1 VSVQR
6 TVLIVAA
13 YVVVYV
19 VLDWVSYIHPLGPF
33 AITPW
38 NPPPGLSLALL
49 LTQGLAFAP
58 ALFVA
63 GFAAEVVVRGL
74 PAGAIAAAGS
84 SAVIAIGYTAAA
96 WLLRSR
102 ARIDPQ
108 LRSVRDVAWLVGT
121 TAAATLIVGVGYV
134 AIYFAAGRI
143 PADTLVRSAIQLW
156 VGDALGI
163 LITARCYRRRP
174 APCVPAFRWSWE
186 AGARWCRRAVG
197 RVRHPGARRAI
208 LLPAVPALI

>member
-1 VSVQR
+1 MQR

-19 VLDWVSYIHPLGPF
+19 ALDWVSYIHPLGPF

-74 PAGAIAAAGS
+74 PAGAIAAVGS

-102 ARIDPQ
+102 ARVDSQ
-108 LRSVRDVAWLVGT
+108 LRSVRRTDRHPPRAAVG
-121 TAAATLIVGVGYV
+121 
-134 AIYFAAGRI
+134 I
-143 PADTLVRSAIQLW
+143 PSAVPQRNRSAAW
-156 VGDALGI
+156 
-163 LITARCYRRRP
+163 RE
-174 APCVPAFRWSWE
+174 SS
-186 AGARWCRRAVG
+186 
-197 RVRHPGARRAI
+197 
-208 LLPAVPALI
+208 